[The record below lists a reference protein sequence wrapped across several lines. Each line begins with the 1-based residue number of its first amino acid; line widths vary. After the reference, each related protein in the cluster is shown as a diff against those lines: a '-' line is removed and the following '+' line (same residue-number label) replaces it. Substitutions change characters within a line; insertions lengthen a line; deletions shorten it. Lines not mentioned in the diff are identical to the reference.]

1 MKILILG
8 NSSIFQRKIYK
19 SLIKFKKLSIEVASK
34 RKLKLN
40 SKIKIYNT
48 YKDAIDQTEAKIV
61 YISLINSE
69 HFKWALYSLK
79 NLKHVLIDKP
89 FTINLKQT
97 KTLIKFANKKKLLL
111 SEAVV
116 FHKHQQFQKLFSMV
130 NLKKKTNIIASFHIP
145 KLNKNNFRNYK
156 KYGGGCFLDMSPYA
170 AYLIHLFLR
179 NNKYTINKLYRNKNV
194 KDLDKFFS
202 IIVNSSKVKIL
213 ASFKFNSEYKNQI
226 IVQNNSKKYYINY
239 AFSPPINKPVSM
251 KIFDELKKK
260 EYKLYFKKQNTFDV
274 YFSELFV
281 LLKKKKY
288 NFFYNEIEKISKIRK
303 KIC

>member
-40 SKIKIYNT
+40 TKIKIYNT

-179 NNKYTINKLYRNKNV
+179 NNKYAINKLYRNKNV
-194 KDLDKFFS
+194 KDLNEFFS
-202 IIVNSSKVKIL
+202 IIVNSSKVKIF

-226 IVQNNSKKYYINY
+226 IVQNNSKKYYIDY

>member
-8 NSSIFQRKIYK
+8 NSSLFQRKIYK
-19 SLIKFKKLSIEVASK
+19 SLIKFKKISIEVASK
-34 RKLKLN
+34 RRLKFN

-48 YKDAIDQTEAKIV
+48 YKYAIDKTEAKIV

-79 NLKHVLIDKP
+79 NSKHVIIDKP

-97 KTLIKFANKKKLLL
+97 KTLINLASKKKLFL

-116 FHKHQQFQKLFSMV
+116 FHKHKQFKKLFSMI

-170 AYLIHLFLR
+170 AYLIHLFLK
-179 NNKYTINKLYRNKNV
+179 NNKYVIDKSHRKKNI
-194 KDLDKFFS
+194 KNLDDFFS
-202 IIVNSSKVKIL
+202 VIIDSSKIKIL

-226 IVQNNSKKYYINY
+226 FIQNNSRQYCINY
-239 AFSPPINKPVSM
+239 AFSPPIDKPVSM
-251 KIFDELKKK
+251 KIFDEIKKK
-260 EYKLYFKKQNTFDV
+260 EYIIHFKKQNTFDV
-274 YFSELFV
+274 YFSELFN
-281 LLKKKKY
+281 LLKNKKY
-288 NFFYNEIEKISKIRK
+288 NFYYNEIEKISKIRK
-303 KIC
+303 KIL

>member
-97 KTLIKFANKKKLLL
+97 KTLIKLANKKKLLL

-116 FHKHQQFQKLFSMV
+116 FHKHQQFQKLFSMI

-179 NNKYTINKLYRNKNV
+179 NNKYVINKLYRNKNV
-194 KDLDKFFS
+194 KDLNEFFS
-202 IIVNSSKVKIL
+202 IIVNSSKVKIF

-226 IVQNNSKKYYINY
+226 IVQNNSKKYYIDY

>member
-97 KTLIKFANKKKLLL
+97 KTLIKLANKKKLLL

-116 FHKHQQFQKLFSMV
+116 FHKHQQFQKLFSMI

-179 NNKYTINKLYRNKNV
+179 NNKYVINKLYRNKNV
-194 KDLDKFFS
+194 KDLNEFFS
-202 IIVNSSKVKIL
+202 IIVNSSKVKIF

-226 IVQNNSKKYYINY
+226 IVQNNSKKYYIDY

-251 KIFDELKKK
+251 KIFDELNKK

>member
-116 FHKHQQFQKLFSMV
+116 FHKHQQFQKLFSMI